1 MSNETTNPATEFS
14 SEKPAPPKTEAV
26 AAPVKKCRITDV
38 LPQSV
43 RQLLATAPQN
53 ETIRAVILAHLK
65 VPIPPDKLT
74 YDDIKSWIEE
84 TIDPATLFAK
94 KPSQQGGSSRP
105 RVDIPIQGSATQN
118 GTCRYRVVTRGE
130 GTFAISNERFMEIV
144 EDAEDFDHLMEL
156 IETEIYYNSWTDG
169 VPLDSY
175 DDYDY
180 DHYEMDDVTDEE
192 FEFKSTARNVIAQH
206 LISLNQDEAE
216 RLGLDAQPPF

>member
-1 MSNETTNPATEFS
+1 MSNETTNPASEFS

-38 LPQSV
+38 LPESV

-74 YDDIKSWIEE
+74 YEDIKSWIEE

-94 KPSQQGGSSRP
+94 KPGQGGSSRP
-105 RVDIPIQGSATQN
+105 RVDIPIRGSATEH
-118 GTCRYRVVTRGE
+118 GTCQYHVVVRGE
-130 GTFAISNERFMEIV
+130 GTFPIDNDRFMEIV
-144 EDAEDFDHLMEL
+144 EDADDFDHLMEL
-156 IETEIYYNSWTDG
+156 IETEIRESAWPDG
-169 VPLDSY
+169 VNLDNY
-175 DDYDY
+175 DDH
-180 DHYEMDDVTDEE
+180 DHDRYEIEENTDEA
-192 FEFKSTARNVIAQH
+192 FEFKSTARDVIARH
-206 LISLNQDEAE
+206 LISLNRDEAE